1 MTVGDAAD
9 FDGADGRTPE
19 ERLEALGLTLPPAPE
34 AAAAYKPWAAAGNLV
49 MTAGQLPVVDGG
61 LPQTG
66 KVGGEVTLAEAE
78 KLARQAA
85 VNILAQAKDA
95 AGELSRVR
103 VVKLT
108 CFVASTPD
116 FTQQHLVANGAS
128 ELLAEVLGE
137 DGRHA
142 RSAVGVPVLP
152 LDSPVEVEAVL
163 EIRG

>member
-1 MTVGDAAD
+1 MMT
-9 FDGADGRTPE
+9 TPE
-19 ERLEALGLTLPPAPE
+19 DRLEALGLTLPAAPV
-34 AAAAYKPWAAAGNLV
+34 AAAAYKPWSSADRFIF
-49 MTAGQLPVVDGG
+49 TAGQLPVVDGA

-78 KLARQAA
+78 KLARQCA

-116 FTQQHLVANGAS
+116 FTSQHLVANGAS

-152 LDSPVEVEAVL
+152 LDAPVEIEAIL
-163 EIRG
+163 ELRG

>member
-1 MTVGDAAD
+1 MTE
-9 FDGADGRTPE
+9 FDGPDGTTPE
-19 ERLEALGLTLPPAPE
+19 QRLEALGLTLPPAPA
-34 AAAAYKPWAAAGNLV
+34 AAAAYKPWNATGNLV

-61 LPQTG
+61 LPLTG
-66 KVGGEVTLAEAE
+66 KVGGEVSLAEAE

-85 VNILAQAKDA
+85 VNILAQARDA
-95 AGELSRVR
+95 AGALDRVR

-142 RSAVGVPVLP
+142 RSAVGVTVLP
-152 LDSPVEVEAVL
+152 LDAPVEVEAVL

>member
-1 MTVGDAAD
+1 MT
-9 FDGADGRTPE
+9 TPE
-19 ERLEALGLTLPPAPE
+19 ERLEELGLTLPPAPT
-34 AAAAYKPWAAAGNLV
+34 AAAAYKPWNAAGNIV
-49 MTAGQLPVVDGG
+49 HTAGQLPVVDGE
-61 LPQTG
+61 LPTTG
-66 KVGGEVTLAEAE
+66 KVGGEVSLAEAE

-95 AGELSRVR
+95 AGELARVR

-128 ELLAEVLGE
+128 ELLAEVLGD

-152 LDSPVEVEAVL
+152 LDSPVEIEAVL
-163 EIRG
+163 ELRG

>member
-1 MTVGDAAD
+1 MTDTQHT
-9 FDGADGRTPE
+9 TPE
-19 ERLEALGLTLPPAPE
+19 ERLEELGLTLPDAPA
-34 AAAAYKPWAAAGNLV
+34 AAAAYKPWNAAGNLI
-49 MTAGQLPVVDGG
+49 MTAGQLPVVDGA
-61 LPQTG
+61 LPATG

-78 KLARQAA
+78 KLARQCA

-95 AGELSRVR
+95 AGELARVR

-128 ELLAEVLGE
+128 ELLAEVLGD

-152 LDSPVEVEAVL
+152 LDAPVEIEAVL
-163 EIRG
+163 ELRG

>member
-1 MTVGDAAD
+1 MTTPNV
-9 FDGADGRTPE
+9 TPE
-19 ERLEALGLTLPPAPE
+19 ERLEELGLTLPPAPA
-34 AAAAYKPWAAAGNLV
+34 AAAAYKPWNAAGNLV
-49 MTAGQLPVVDGG
+49 HTAGQLPVVDGE
-61 LPQTG
+61 LPATG

-85 VNILAQAKDA
+85 VNILAQAKAA

-108 CFVASTPD
+108 CFVASIPD

-152 LDSPVEVEAVL
+152 LDSPVEIEAIL
-163 EIRG
+163 ELRG